1 MWPPVYTSQQGLE
14 FALTNDDTAPQ
25 CVLRL
30 TNALEDNVVAFKVKT
45 TKPKRYLVKPNQ
57 GLVQPSESEP
67 ISIQLLAPEKKV
79 ILSDYAASG
88 AWDDSNKFL
97 VQSVVLSSDFL
108 EQYDAAS
115 AKDQTQLLTD
125 LWGDQS
131 KIKKEVR
138 QKKLT
143 VSFKSD
149 NATLEK
155 VRTGPAFTLSKAVEN
170 AKDTLA
176 HARSSTGSSTGH
188 HSSKHGSSNDE
199 QLWEEQSVRGVLKHV
214 LRWSL
219 ALLHCKH
226 QVKVLR
232 AKYNDLVAF
241 TVNLTAEKDLIQRSL
256 DTTKEDL
263 QREIGTRRH
272 LEQQCKH

>member
-1 MWPPVYTSQQGLE
+1 V

-108 EQYDAAS
+108 EQYNAAS
-115 AKDQTQLLTD
+115 AKDQTQL
-125 LWGDQS
+125 
-131 KIKKEVR
+131 VR
-138 QKKLT
+138 Q
-143 VSFKSD
+143 
-149 NATLEK
+149 
-155 VRTGPAFTLSKAVEN
+155 
-170 AKDTLA
+170 
-176 HARSSTGSSTGH
+176 
-188 HSSKHGSSNDE
+188 
-199 QLWEEQSVRGVLKHV
+199 
-214 LRWSL
+214 
-219 ALLHCKH
+219 
-226 QVKVLR
+226 
-232 AKYNDLVAF
+232 
-241 TVNLTAEKDLIQRSL
+241 
-256 DTTKEDL
+256 
-263 QREIGTRRH
+263 
-272 LEQQCKH
+272 

>member
-1 MWPPVYTSQQGLE
+1 MLLLLMLLLLDVL
-14 FALTNDDTAPQ
+14 LCHIDCPQ
-25 CVLRL
+25 
-30 TNALEDNVVAFKVKT
+30 
-45 TKPKRYLVKPNQ
+45 
-57 GLVQPSESEP
+57 
-67 ISIQLLAPEKKV
+67 
-79 ILSDYAASG
+79 
-88 AWDDSNKFL
+88 
-97 VQSVVLSSDFL
+97 
-108 EQYDAAS
+108 
-115 AKDQTQLLTD
+115 LTD

-199 QLWEEQSVRGVLKHV
+199 QLWEEVTNFNLLYIVRIIK
-214 LRWSL
+214 
-219 ALLHCKH
+219 
-226 QVKVLR
+226 
-232 AKYNDLVAF
+232 
-241 TVNLTAEKDLIQRSL
+241 
-256 DTTKEDL
+256 
-263 QREIGTRRH
+263 
-272 LEQQCKH
+272 